1 MRESIHSISSDI
13 IAGALESLGQLMGAA
28 DTPLFAAEEAKKAL
42 IGLARD
48 LRGLAYAFNTKISY
62 MMLFDWM
69 YPFVN
74 FNVCLHISFVPHVF
88 SLNFPI
94 RYPNY
99 TPILLHAV
107 ELWHHE
113 PQVTTPVLKLF
124 AELVQ
129 NRSQRL
135 QFDASSPNGILLFR
149 EASKVI
155 CSYGNHILNVEVP
168 KDQIYPLK
176 LKGISICFS
185 MLKAALC
192 GSYVNFGVFRLYGDE
207 ALDNALNTFV
217 KLLLSI
223 PQSDLLVSVDK
234 RANIK
239 VSVYNFRNYA

>member
-1 MRESIHSISSDI
+1 MYEIHLLNWCERFVAFSWKSISKLSI
-13 IAGALESLGQLMGAA
+13 SILRAFVLKPNVKRELSHKFSHIA
-28 DTPLFAAEEAKKAL
+28 
-42 IGLARD
+42 I
-48 LRGLAYAFNTKISY
+48 
-62 MMLFDWM
+62 FDS
-69 YPFVN
+69 V
-74 FNVCLHISFVPHVF
+74 
-88 SLNFPI
+88 I

-107 ELWHHE
+107 ELWHRE

-149 EASKVI
+149 EASKII
-155 CSYGNHILNVEVP
+155 CSYGNHILNVEVS

-223 PQSDLLVSVDK
+223 PQSDLLVSINVTLFYYFDEFLDNRNQNFDLQK
-234 RANIK
+234 NII
-239 VSVYNFRNYA
+239 APLL